1 MLARALRRTRVGRL
15 GSASIA
21 LALSVACSS
30 PALAGPQGTVGLTI
44 GAAGVSPGSEKI
56 VPLAEPP
63 RGYWAQTD
71 FHLGLRADL
80 MFLRAKNSDFG
91 IGPYAELLTHA
102 FDEVQFGGGATVLLP
117 VLDNLPV
124 VVSGGAYA
132 RKGDDR
138 FGLTPGV
145 AATLFWG
152 SRSYNFHSPYVLAAG
167 LLGEFRYGLG
177 PNRETSIVL
186 GAQIDLEVLALP
198 FVFLASAARG
208 HSHEADPIR

>member
-1 MLARALRRTRVGRL
+1 
-15 GSASIA
+15 
-21 LALSVACSS
+21 
-30 PALAGPQGTVGLTI
+30 
-44 GAAGVSPGSEKI
+44 
-56 VPLAEPP
+56 
-63 RGYWAQTD
+63 
-71 FHLGLRADL
+71 

-91 IGPYAELLTHA
+91 IGPYAELLAHA
-102 FDEVQFGGGATVLLP
+102 FDEVQFGGGATLLLP